1 MAKGKHSSKNKP
13 EKKGFTNLQEDA
25 IIASMI
31 CLDEAFM
38 IARKKKDVSS
48 LITISE
54 KWYGLSHAFED
65 IIEEKNPFG
74 FTVEVE
80 DE

>member
-1 MAKGKHSSKNKP
+1 MARGKHSSKNKP
-13 EKKGFTNLQEDA
+13 EEKGFTNLQEDA

-65 IIEEKNPFG
+65 IIEKKKPFG